1 MLSAILLSAGSVF
14 LLNRAVFGKKKRGKS
29 TTMEKR
35 EQLGSRLGFIMI
47 SAGCAIGCG
56 NVWKFPW
63 MCGQNGGGSF
73 MLIYLICLLILG
85 LPVMTMEFSVGRGA
99 RTSPLYMYQKLEKP
113 GHKWGIFGIVSL
125 IGNIALMAFYTVVC
139 GWLIYYFVKFLT
151 GQNQSFGFTQMI
163 QNPSVNVSYLL
174 ITVIVAFLILSFDL
188 QGGLERITKYM
199 MTSLLVLML
208 VLALHSLTLSGAADG
223 LKFYLVPDFSKIDGS
238 VIVGAMN
245 QAFFTLSVG
254 MGGMAIFGSY
264 IDKNRSLMGESVTI
278 ILLDTLV
285 AILAGII
292 MFPAC
297 FTYGLEVNAGPSLL
311 FDTMADVFNHMAG
324 GRIWGTLFFLFMV
337 FAALSTV
344 LGVCENILAMIREL
358 TGWSRK
364 KGCIVCGSGIFVLAL
379 TTALGYSV
387 LHFQPFAAGTAW
399 LDFWD
404 FIVSNNVLPLGS
416 LVLTLFCCNSFGWS
430 WENFVQEANTGH
442 GLKVKAWMK
451 PVFRFVVPIAIA
463 FIYIYGM
470 ATFAWR

>member
-1 MLSAILLSAGSVF
+1 
-14 LLNRAVFGKKKRGKS
+14 
-29 TTMEKR
+29 
-35 EQLGSRLGFIMI
+35 
-47 SAGCAIGCG
+47 
-56 NVWKFPW
+56 
-63 MCGQNGGGSF
+63 

-85 LPVMTMEFSVGRGA
+85 LPVMTMEFSVGRAA

-125 IGNIALMAFYTVVC
+125 IGNITLMAFYTVVC
-139 GWLIYYFVKFLT
+139 GWLIYYFVKFIT
-151 GQNQSFGFTQMI
+151 GQNHSFGFTQMI

-174 ITVIVAFLILSFDL
+174 VTVIVAFLILSFDL
-188 QGGLERITKYM
+188 QGGLERITKSM
-199 MTSLLVLML
+199 MTSLLILML
-208 VLALHSLTLSGAADG
+208 VLAVHSLTLSGAADG
-223 LKFYLVPDFSKIDGS
+223 LKFYLVPDFSKINGS

-264 IDKNRSLMGESVTI
+264 IDKKRSLMGESVTI

-358 TGWSRK
+358 TGW
-364 KGCIVCGSGIFVLAL
+364 
-379 TTALGYSV
+379 
-387 LHFQPFAAGTAW
+387 
-399 LDFWD
+399 
-404 FIVSNNVLPLGS
+404 
-416 LVLTLFCCNSFGWS
+416 
-430 WENFVQEANTGH
+430 
-442 GLKVKAWMK
+442 
-451 PVFRFVVPIAIA
+451 
-463 FIYIYGM
+463 
-470 ATFAWR
+470 

>member
-1 MLSAILLSAGSVF
+1 
-14 LLNRAVFGKKKRGKS
+14 
-29 TTMEKR
+29 MEKR

-63 MCGQNGGGSF
+63 MCGQNGGGGF

-85 LPVMTMEFSVGRGA
+85 LPVMTMEFSVGRAA
-99 RTSPLYMYQKLEKP
+99 RTSPIYMYQKLEKP

-125 IGNIALMAFYTVVC
+125 IGNITLMAFYTVVC

-174 ITVIVAFLILSFDL
+174 VTVIVAFLILSFDL

-208 VLALHSLTLSGAADG
+208 VLAVHSLTLSGAADG
-223 LKFYLVPDFSKIDGS
+223 VKFYLVPDFSKINGS

-264 IDKNRSLMGESVTI
+264 IDKKRSLMGESVTI

-285 AILAGII
+285 AVLAGII

-324 GRIWGTLFFLFMV
+324 GRIWGTLFFLFM
-337 FAALSTV
+337 A
-344 LGVCENILAMIREL
+344 
-358 TGWSRK
+358 
-364 KGCIVCGSGIFVLAL
+364 
-379 TTALGYSV
+379 
-387 LHFQPFAAGTAW
+387 
-399 LDFWD
+399 
-404 FIVSNNVLPLGS
+404 
-416 LVLTLFCCNSFGWS
+416 
-430 WENFVQEANTGH
+430 
-442 GLKVKAWMK
+442 
-451 PVFRFVVPIAIA
+451 
-463 FIYIYGM
+463 
-470 ATFAWR
+470 